1 MVLAGIRNRLLI
13 TLAGIAIVLVILITI
28 PLIEP
33 YTKGYVDNFLQAT
46 FLKVDA
52 ETQKLIYDEE
62 RARPFLDLYQNAL
75 NVFRIVLWMTI
86 VVFIVRFLTFV
97 IFKRTAKKDDKFQ
110 SPTLTRNIFSI
121 SIYIVTLFTVVKS
134 QYPEADVT
142 SIFATSTILGLVI
155 GLALQDTLG
164 NLFAGLAL
172 QADEPFKVG
181 DVINIPGKGSGVVES
196 VTWRGVK
203 IRTFANRLLIVSNSV
218 IGKEI
223 FEVAP
228 RGNLNARN
236 VDFSTRHEDSPT
248 KTIETVRELVKQVD
262 NVSPKL
268 RPIVRVKNLG
278 ENGID
283 WEIKY
288 WLEDYSKYN
297 DTDAMIRQRIWYA
310 FHREKIGLPNNA
322 VIVQRDREKPEDPAV
337 VANTIFDRL
346 NHVPLFTP
354 LTEEEK
360 LRLTH
365 ASVRRVFAPKEAIV
379 RTGDEGH
386 SMFVIHRGSV
396 NVQLGEKGQ
405 MRNVNTLGEG
415 GIFGEMSL
423 FTGQPR
429 SATVTAATE
438 TEVLEI
444 GHFALKP
451 LFDSNPDL
459 AGMISKTIADRQL
472 QLQAQIVD
480 QVTESVEERS
490 AGIFNSIKN
499 FFRLEHKTPLNKP
512 TENKPD
518 TNTDKK

>member
-1 MVLAGIRNRLLI
+1 MVLAGIRNKLLI
-13 TLAGIAIVLVILITI
+13 TLAGVAIILALQLTLALTQSLLLGYVNGFIESLFERTDAAM
-28 PLIEP
+28 IEP
-33 YTKGYVDNFLQAT
+33 TK
-46 FLKVDA
+46 
-52 ETQKLIYDEE
+52 ELILTI
-62 RARPFLDLYQNAL
+62 FI
-75 NVFRIVLWMTI
+75 FTRIVLWLCA
-86 VVFIVRFLTFV
+86 VALIVRFINFV
-97 IFKRTAKKDDKFQ
+97 VFKSRRKDEKYQ
-110 SPTLTRNIFSI
+110 SPTLTRNVI
-121 SIYIVTLFTVVKS
+121 SIIVYIIALLTIIKAYYPSFDLTGLAVV
-134 QYPEADVT
+134 
-142 SIFATSTILGLVI
+142 STAGGLVL

-164 NLFAGLAL
+164 NLFAGLSL

-181 DVINIPGKGSGVVES
+181 DVINIPGKGTGVVES
-196 VTWRGVK
+196 VTWRGIK

-236 VDFSTRHEDSPT
+236 VEFSTRHEDSPT

-288 WLEDYSKYN
+288 WLEDYSRYN

-322 VIVQRDREKPEDPAV
+322 VILQRDREKPEDPV
-337 VANTIFDRL
+337 LVANTIFDRL
-346 NHVPLFTP
+346 KQVPLFVP
-354 LTEEEK
+354 LTEEEV

-365 ASVRRVFAPKEAIV
+365 AAVKRVFAPKEHIV
-379 RTGDEGH
+379 RAGDEGH

-405 MRNVNTLGEG
+405 MKNVNTLGEG

-451 LFDSNPDL
+451 LFDGNPDL
-459 AGMISKTIADRQL
+459 AGMISKTIAERQL
-472 QLQAQIVD
+472 QLQAQLVD
-480 QVTESVEERS
+480 DVSESAEERT

-499 FFRLEHKTPLNKP
+499 FFRLDHKTP
-512 TENKPD
+512 
-518 TNTDKK
+518 DKK